1 MFDLCH
7 LWAKFNVFLYESQR
21 NIEVLVK
28 KLQYEIFFYLHYQKI
43 KIQIQTLGH
52 WNAHFF
58 FYNTCPLILDRKKEE
73 SWSQQTFLSV
83 QSYNANIPVPG
94 I

>member
-28 KLQYEIFFYLHYQKI
+28 KLQYEIFFIYII
-43 KIQIQTLGH
+43 KKSKYKFKH
-52 WNAHFF
+52 
-58 FYNTCPLILDRKKEE
+58 
-73 SWSQQTFLSV
+73 
-83 QSYNANIPVPG
+83 
-94 I
+94 